1 MQWLATFQQS
11 LSGPAWQT
19 GRGNVL
25 MLHCSASRLLPYYSW
40 MVGKL
45 HFLWG
50 RLHDKNISEREELA
64 VEVAVVSKGPAS
76 S

>member
-1 MQWLATFQQS
+1 MARHI
-11 LSGPAWQT
+11 PAEPLWPCVADS

-25 MLHCSASRLLPYYSW
+25 MLHCSASCLLPYYSW

-50 RLHDKNISEREELA
+50 RLHDEHISEREELA
-64 VEVAVVSKGPAS
+64 IEVAVVSKGPAS